1 MITTLDLPDD
11 LLHELKLRAE
21 HDGRPVKD
29 IVADLLAA
37 GLTPA
42 SEARPQNGPVTSKN
56 LPLIKLR
63 PAPPAD
69 ARQLTT
75 QEWCDW
81 IKDVDLQ
88 LEVERY
94 EKAFGHQLSRPSGA
108 PAAEEPAATRTLWLR
123 LRGQSPAGS
132 ERLDGC
138 VSRCFRHRT

>member
-1 MITTLDLPDD
+1 MITTFDLPDD
-11 LLHELKLRAE
+11 LMRVIEKQSE
-21 HDGRPVKD
+21 HDGRTVKD
-29 IVADLLAA
+29 VVSDLLAA

-42 SEARPQNGPVTSKN
+42 NGARPQIGTVTSKN

-69 ARQLTT
+69 PRQFTT

-94 EKAFGHQLSRPSGA
+94 AKAFGRQHVDHVKRSG
-108 PAAEEPAATRTLWLR
+108 
-123 LRGQSPAGS
+123 
-132 ERLDGC
+132 
-138 VSRCFRHRT
+138 

>member
-11 LLHELKLRAE
+11 LLRELKLRAE

-29 IVADLLAA
+29 VLADMLAA
-37 GLTPA
+37 ALTGA
-42 SEARPQNGPVTSKN
+42 NGARPRNGPVTSKN

-94 EKAFGHQLSRPSGA
+94 EKALGHQHVDRA
-108 PAAEEPAATRTLWLR
+108 
-123 LRGQSPAGS
+123 
-132 ERLDGC
+132 DG
-138 VSRCFRHRT
+138 